1 MEGWHEVI
9 SEIIKHSWEPFN
21 KLCYLPSFNYPE
33 TFILIDLIKTHDDY
47 KNWTDVIQCLDDHF
61 DFTIDLPELA
71 HSFMLAMYVVV
82 VLGFVEVLGFGSV
95 H

>member
-21 KLCYLPSFNYPE
+21 KLCYLPSLNYPE

-47 KNWTDVIQCLDDHF
+47 KN
-61 DFTIDLPELA
+61 
-71 HSFMLAMYVVV
+71 
-82 VLGFVEVLGFGSV
+82 
-95 H
+95 